1 MASTTYNGPFL
12 PPIHTSFTPL
22 LSSPTGLITSQ
33 ELHSALDRNP
43 SDSFESL
50 HDLYQVNE
58 EEAEEDWSEDSD
70 QIQVY
75 STKPLRVRK
84 KKGRSTKV
92 THVANRRRSTMVS
105 VPRSPVS
112 PKSPVSPRSPTS
124 FDSDSAHAHIS
135 RIFLSLPEPSPTM
148 AVPLVTQ
155 PNRLAPVTS
164 TDRQSTRSS
173 RSSLHLG
180 LGGSSS
186 YDPICPG
193 PSPPS
198 SPVPSPNKRH
208 FTSPTMYESFERP
221 RKPLPAVPSSP
232 ITPSRAPRKAA
243 KLLGVDLPPVMEQE
257 KKKHYA
263 ASALKAGRHFRPLP
277 NVDLAEIEKFFG
289 EVPKKPSKSQPG
301 LKTGKKASSSCYK
314 SNSAHGAPEACDRN
328 IGEGQTVKHRGT
340 DGSMW
345 LDVEEE
351 QEFAWLMSE
360 AIAAVPA
367 SLPSVD
373 DLSESIGGTFP
384 VERRDRCIDDMNTL
398 YGSDEEDSGKWDM
411 EAFTSILSVPK
422 PKASRASPSSSSS
435 PSKSRPQPPPLVRR
449 ANNSNP
455 DSSFMEIATPKRLDF
470 SFDISPA
477 RDLNTWSRSG
487 GSRHARSVSSPAP
500 VSPHYEISEPMPLP
514 GYEFSASS
522 SYPALSLD
530 SSAIGA
536 GLDRK
541 MSSSP
546 PRIRNRPPPIN
557 LPDPVVNHRL
567 PILTASSPSMTQS
580 DRDRDSVIVTP
591 FVKPRAAPAPHK
603 GSVPAVPPIPLEHIP
618 YRPPMPTTVDSD
630 SVHGWRSRGGKGLA
644 PRNEQREETSTRD
657 LISFFEPVTP
667 VERMGPM
674 YEGGGAGP
682 GAAAGT
688 KGKGWLKRAMKPLKS
703 QSREA
708 GPRVYI

>member
-22 LSSPTGLITSQ
+22 LSSPTDLITSQ
-33 ELHSALDRNP
+33 ELHSALDRNL

-58 EEAEEDWSEDSD
+58 EEAEEDWTEESD

-75 STKPLRVRK
+75 RDTKPLRVRK

-92 THVANRRRSTMVS
+92 IYVANRRRSTIVS
-105 VPRSPVS
+105 VPRSPLS

-135 RIFLSLPEPSPTM
+135 KIFPSLPEPSPTM
-148 AVPLVTQ
+148 AVPLVYQ

-164 TDRQSTRSS
+164 TDRQGNRSS
-173 RSSLHLG
+173 GSSLHLG

-198 SPVPSPNKRH
+198 SPIPSPNKRH
-208 FTSPTMYESFERP
+208 FTSPTMYESSERP

-257 KKKHYA
+257 KKKNYA

-277 NVDLAEIEKFFG
+277 NVALAEIEKFFG
-289 EVPKKPSKSQPG
+289 EVPKKASKSHPG
-301 LKTGKKASSSCYK
+301 LKTGKKASNSFYK
-314 SNSAHGAPEACDRN
+314 GNSAHGVPEACDRN
-328 IGEGQTVKHRGT
+328 IGEGQTVDHRGE

-367 SLPSVD
+367 PLPSVD

-384 VERRDRCIDDMNTL
+384 VKRRDRCIDDMSTL
-398 YGSDEEDSGKWDM
+398 CGSDEEEDSGKWGM

-422 PKASRASPSSSSS
+422 PKASRASPSSSPS
-435 PSKSRPQPPPLVRR
+435 PSKSRPKPLPLVRR
-449 ANNSNP
+449 ANKSNP
-455 DSSFMEIATPKRLDF
+455 DSSFMEIETPKRLDF

-477 RDLNTWSRSG
+477 
-487 GSRHARSVSSPAP
+487 
-500 VSPHYEISEPMPLP
+500 
-514 GYEFSASS
+514 
-522 SYPALSLD
+522 
-530 SSAIGA
+530 
-536 GLDRK
+536 
-541 MSSSP
+541 
-546 PRIRNRPPPIN
+546 
-557 LPDPVVNHRL
+557 
-567 PILTASSPSMTQS
+567 
-580 DRDRDSVIVTP
+580 
-591 FVKPRAAPAPHK
+591 
-603 GSVPAVPPIPLEHIP
+603 
-618 YRPPMPTTVDSD
+618 
-630 SVHGWRSRGGKGLA
+630 
-644 PRNEQREETSTRD
+644 RD

-674 YEGGGAGP
+674 YGGGAGP

-688 KGKGWLKRAMKPLKS
+688 KGKGWLKRAMKPLRS

-708 GPRVYI
+708 GPRVYV